1 MRGIIQRVKKAKV
14 EVDKKT
20 IGEINKGFLVFLGV
34 HGEDTEKDLEY
45 MERKILNLRVFE
57 DENDKMNLSLKD
69 VGGEILLVSQ
79 FTLYGDARKGNRPS
93 FIESAHPDMAIEY
106 YEKLIKRLRDNNIKV
121 ETGIFGADMDVSLIN
136 DGPVTIQ
143 LDSTKLY

>member
-14 EVDKKT
+14 EVDGKVT
-20 IGEINKGFLVFLGV
+20 GEINRGFLVFLGV
-34 HGEDTEKDLEY
+34 HEDDTEKDLDY

-57 DENDKMNLSLKD
+57 DENNKMNLSLKD

-93 FIESAHPDMAIEY
+93 FTESAHPDMAIDY

-121 ETGIFGADMDVSLIN
+121 ESGIFGADMDVTLIN

>member
-14 EVDKKT
+14 EVDGKVT
-20 IGEINKGFLVFLGV
+20 GEINRGFLVFLGV
-34 HGEDTEKDLEY
+34 HGDDTEKDLDY

-93 FIESAHPDMAIEY
+93 FTESAHPDMAIDY

-121 ETGIFGADMDVSLIN
+121 ETGIFGADMDVTLIN

>member
-14 EVDKKT
+14 EVDGKVT
-20 IGEINKGFLVFLGV
+20 GEINRGFLVFLGV
-34 HGEDTEKDLEY
+34 HGDDIEKDLDY

-93 FIESAHPDMAIEY
+93 FTESAHPDMAIDY

-121 ETGIFGADMDVSLIN
+121 ETGIFGADMDVTLIN

>member
-14 EVDKKT
+14 EVDGKVT
-20 IGEINKGFLVFLGV
+20 GEINRGFLVFLGV
-34 HGEDTEKDLEY
+34 HGDDTEKDLDY

-57 DENDKMNLSLKD
+57 DENDKMNL
-69 VGGEILLVSQ
+69 LVSQ

-93 FIESAHPDMAIEY
+93 FTESAHPDMAIDY

-121 ETGIFGADMDVSLIN
+121 ETGIFGADMDVTLIN